1 MHSALLVIEKPDLS
15 IIENQQA
22 WSALQATI
30 SDILNNNAIP
40 QDVIQGAPKRL
51 GENVLII
58 PLNAYLN
65 IFVTI
70 TSVAQNNQL
79 SYQVLFLDQEP
90 QWVYSK

>member
-40 QDVIQGAPKRL
+40 QDAIQDAPKRL
-51 GENVLII
+51 GENVLSFD
-58 PLNAYLN
+58 LKNALKS
-65 IFVTI
+65 FVETAF
-70 TSVAQNNQL
+70 VAQNNQL
-79 SYQVLFLDQEP
+79 SYQVLFLDQKPE
-90 QWVYSK
+90 WIYSQ

>member
-30 SDILNNNAIP
+30 SDILNNAIP
-40 QDVIQGAPKRL
+40 QDAIQGAPKRL
-51 GENVLII
+51 GENVLSFD
-58 PLNAYLN
+58 LKNALKS
-65 IFVTI
+65 FVETAF
-70 TSVAQNNQL
+70 VAQNNQL

-90 QWVYSK
+90 QWIYS